1 MSSKKL
7 IVHRYIG
14 IIAGLFIAIITLT
27 GSALVFAEEINSSI
41 YPQIHQIVP
50 QSKSLAVEQIADI
63 VSQNYPEEKLHYIK
77 IPASS
82 QDAYQAVVKELNEA
96 KKSIYINPYSG
107 EILATIDSNNF
118 MKIIQ
123 QIHTNF
129 LAGDFGEFFVGICG
143 ILLITRAINGL
154 TLWTG
159 WKRLSTGF
167 TIRFKARNKH
177 LVNYDFHQFIGVIS
191 VIFLVFAG
199 ITGTMMVF
207 KKPML
212 TLGYTVSGIPQPTKV
227 LSTPQNTNKKLTL
240 DYFLEQAN
248 LALPDGKP
256 TIIIPPSTVQAPV
269 IVRKR
274 LAGDLNQNGKSYIY
288 LDRYSGEVL
297 KVKNIL
303 NSPWIDKIL
312 AILYP
317 LHIGSYGNGVLRFV
331 YLVMGLVPTILFV
344 TGLAI
349 FWNKTYGARFRKKSK

>member
-7 IVHRYIG
+7 KLHRYIG
-14 IIAGLFIAIITLT
+14 IIVGLFIAIIAFT
-27 GSALVFAEEINSSI
+27 GSILVFAEEINSFF

-77 IPASS
+77 IPPSS
-82 QDAYQAVVKELNEA
+82 QDAYQVVVKADEA

-107 EILATIDSNNF
+107 EILASIDSNNF

-177 LVNYDFHQFIGVIS
+177 LVNYDFHQLIGVIS
-191 VIFLVFAG
+191 VIFLIFAG
-199 ITGTMMVF
+199 ITGSMMVF
-207 KKPML
+207 KKPMV
-212 TLGYTVSGIPQPTKV
+212 TLGYTVSGISQPTKV
-227 LSTPQNTNKKLTL
+227 LSTPQSTNNKLTL

-248 LALPDGKP
+248 LALPDGKT
-256 TIIIPPSTVQAPV
+256 TIIIPASSEKAPV

-274 LAGDLNQNGKSYIY
+274 FIGDLNQNGKSYIY
-288 LDRYSGEVL
+288 LDQYSGELL

-303 NSPWIDKIL
+303 NASWIDQLL

-317 LHIGSYGNGVLRFV
+317 LHIGSYGNGVLRFF
-331 YLVMGLVPTILFV
+331 YLIMGLVPAILFV

-349 FWNKTYGARFRKKSK
+349 FWNKTYAARFRKKSK